1 MKKMGLGRGLDALLP
16 ELDTDENSIRQI
28 PLNEIDRNPR
38 QPRATFDE
46 DALKALS
53 DSIRQTG
60 VLQPLLVTQEDSGRY
75 QIVAGERRFRA
86 ARMAGLSEVPVIIRE
101 MSDEQAMQISL
112 IENLQREDLNPMEEA
127 EGIRS
132 LMDQAHYT
140 QEQVAERLGRSRPAV
155 ANTLRLLTLPADMQT
170 AVRTGRLSAG
180 HGRALA
186 GIRDDGARQA
196 LFQKALRDNLSVRQL
211 EMLAADQETVP
222 DKVPSRPRH
231 TVLAPELQDMQE
243 RLRSAVG
250 IRRVT
255 LKGSGKKGSVVLSY
269 DSAEELEMIYAALE
283 TLEGK

>member
-86 ARMAGLSEVPVIIRE
+86 ARMAGLSEVPCVVRQMTPQQVIE
-101 MSDEQAMQISL
+101 AAL
-112 IENLQREDLNPMEEA
+112 VENLQREDLNPMEEA

>member
-38 QPRATFDE
+38 QPRAAFDE

-86 ARMAGLSEVPVIIRE
+86 ARMAGLSEVPCVVRQMTPQQVME
-101 MSDEQAMQISL
+101 AAL
-112 IENLQREDLNPMEEA
+112 VENLQREDLNPMEEA

-140 QEQVAERLGRSRPAV
+140 QEQVSERLGRSRPAV
-155 ANTLRLLTLPADMQT
+155 ANTLRLLTLPADMQE

>member
-38 QPRATFDE
+38 QPRAAFDE

-86 ARMAGLSEVPVIIRE
+86 ARMAGLSEVPCVVRQMTPQQVME
-101 MSDEQAMQISL
+101 AAL
-112 IENLQREDLNPMEEA
+112 VENLQREDLNPMEEA

-155 ANTLRLLTLPADMQT
+155 ANTLRLLTLPADMQE